1 MCLFL
6 QFSEREISHKTL
18 PPFSQ
23 QKRKEEE
30 EEKTWWKKVNLSSV
44 VGYTFMYMC
53 VKRACVYTRGDV
65 TTTRQNCVS
74 EKSNGRLFYLGFTS
88 DTLNKTSSHG
98 RRQKKKKTTTQSIR
112 KGEHEEEDEHSRAV
126 LEDESLSLSLSFCR
140 RGSSKSSSLRTL
152 YKGKIYA
159 MNESSE
165 NDLRRTTPTE
175 EEKKDETNAKKTT
188 NAKKEKPKSARG
200 APPRRQN
207 KEDVF
212 GDGFNAR
219 RGGGGKEAGFVPPPP
234 LKQQKEQKE
243 KQKKGTTQP
252 RVPRRANDAKKKN
265 WWKELPEEKC
275 DPITLEPFCEQT
287 HAPFELLGKKF
298 KREQSYSSLLN
309 DEEED
314 DENAEAA
321 ARMMTTTTIQ
331 TSEEQLQVKHL
342 FDPESLAEYVVNAK
356 TFENPLTRE
365 ALDASDCQRLD
376 EHLRKFS
383 LKKFSVH
390 RAYVNLQ
397 KEKKDEL
404 ENAERRTE
412 EQRARMQR
420 EREEL
425 RRTLASSMFTSIR
438 ERRQGENSS
447 SGRNHHHQQQ
457 NGNSNSSNRNAT
469 STTTNMNNSNSEA
482 SAQQA
487 LAANLETSIEQQE
500 NAFRAFGAFAMVDD
514 DIAMSRGQTLRAAQT
529 SFSGWSNPEAI
540 RRHGSN
546 SNIPLSS
553 AENFPSLGSGSGSS
567 TTRIGTG
574 GWSRMAQR
582 ASSLHDD
589 DGGSVVGRPRV
600 QPPPPTQTISSSS
613 EPPANHHEKQRERQR
628 EAEFAAAA
636 LPNDSVN
643 ADEARRAQ
651 LAAAFGISNPDSHVS
666 AFAVSGAKS
675 AFKQEHLKAA
685 KNNPRLCA
693 QIEQKFEEMARDANN
708 RRATFPPMTKF
719 LRGVVHEYAALWGF
733 TSQSYGNE
741 PNRRVDVFRTTA
753 CKKPTINLR
762 EAILAHD
769 ELKKEKEEKDRM
781 MMMMATTTTSNGV
794 GGSSTPSSM
803 NQPPEDANEDE
814 YFPGF
819 TSYHTKRNGGVEYER
834 LTATFSDGAD
844 KKTLFLMLRPWAGQF
859 AVEVD
864 EKESGDFDDAEYIA
878 HFKNPEALKKASGV
892 IGGGVKGKFKVK
904 YSEKI
909 GGGLLTRQSQ
919 LTDKANQQ
927 QSSSSSSNEFEKE
940 SISSVV
946 SPPPKIFE
954 LRRKKKP

>member
-1 MCLFL
+1 
-6 QFSEREISHKTL
+6 
-18 PPFSQ
+18 
-23 QKRKEEE
+23 
-30 EEKTWWKKVNLSSV
+30 
-44 VGYTFMYMC
+44 
-53 VKRACVYTRGDV
+53 
-65 TTTRQNCVS
+65 
-74 EKSNGRLFYLGFTS
+74 
-88 DTLNKTSSHG
+88 
-98 RRQKKKKTTTQSIR
+98 
-112 KGEHEEEDEHSRAV
+112 
-126 LEDESLSLSLSFCR
+126 
-140 RGSSKSSSLRTL
+140 
-152 YKGKIYA
+152 
-159 MNESSE
+159 MNASSE
-165 NDLRRTTPTE
+165 NDVRRATPTE
-175 EEKKDETNAKKTT
+175 TEEKKDETNAKTTTKT
-188 NAKKEKPKSARG
+188 KKEKPKSARG
-200 APPRRQN
+200 APPRRRDE
-207 KEDVF
+207 EDAF

-219 RGGGGKEAGFVPPPP
+219 RGGGGGGKEEAGFVPPPP
-234 LKQQKEQKE
+234 LKQHKEQKE

-252 RVPRRANDAKKKN
+252 RVPRRGANDDAKKKN

-309 DEEED
+309 DDEED

>member
-1 MCLFL
+1 VKKSVCAYTHT
-6 QFSEREISHKTL
+6 QNTRKRESRFDT
-18 PPFSQ
+18 
-23 QKRKEEE
+23 
-30 EEKTWWKKVNLSSV
+30 N
-44 VGYTFMYMC
+44 
-53 VKRACVYTRGDV
+53 
-65 TTTRQNCVS
+65 
-74 EKSNGRLFYLGFTS
+74 
-88 DTLNKTSSHG
+88 DTLNKQKQKTQRRRRRHKAGKERTFGG
-98 RRQKKKKTTTQSIR
+98 RFF
-112 KGEHEEEDEHSRAV
+112 A
-126 LEDESLSLSLSFCR
+126 LEDDSLSLSLSLSLFVLSRIGVWVSLFVVVFKIFRVLLGKDTMKESDNEFR
-140 RGSSKSSSLRTL
+140 R
-152 YKGKIYA
+152 
-159 MNESSE
+159 N
-165 NDLRRTTPTE
+165 PPE
-175 EEKKDETNAKKTT
+175 EEKKDEMQSAKTT
-188 NAKKEKPKSARG
+188 TRKEKPKSARG
-200 APPRRQN
+200 APPSGD
-207 KEDVF
+207 KED
-212 GDGFNAR
+212 GFTR
-219 RGGGGKEAGFVPPPP
+219 RGGGGEGGEDASFFVPPPP
-234 LKQQKEQKE
+234 LKQHEQQQQQQQ
-243 KQKKGTTQP
+243 KQKKVTQP
-252 RVPRRANDAKKKN
+252 TLVPGRASKKN

-298 KREQSYSSLLN
+298 KREQSYSSLN
-309 DEEED
+309 DDEEGGGGGFTAGGGEGGEKD
-314 DENAEAA
+314 NENAKAA
-321 ARMMTTTTIQ
+321 AKMMTTTTIQ
-331 TSEEQLQVKHL
+331 TTTSEEQLQVKHL

-457 NGNSNSSNRNAT
+457 QNGNSNSSNRNT
-469 STTTNMNNSNSEA
+469 TTTTTTNSNNSEA

-500 NAFRAFGAFAMVDD
+500 NAFRALGAFAMVDD

-553 AENFPSLGSGSGSS
+553 AENFPSLGSGGSS

-589 DGGSVVGRPRV
+589 GGSVVRRPRV

-613 EPPANHHEKQRERQR
+613 EPRANHHEKQRERQR

-769 ELKKEKEEKDRM
+769 ELKKEKKEKDRM

-794 GGSSTPSSM
+794 GGSTPSSM

-844 KKTLFLMLRPWAGQF
+844 KKTVFLMLRPWAGQF

-864 EKESGDFDDAEYIA
+864 EKESDDFDDAEYIA

-909 GGGLLTRQSQ
+909 GGLLTRQSQ
-919 LTDKANQQ
+919 LTTKVGGNGTA
-927 QSSSSSSNEFEKE
+927 SSSNEFEKE
-940 SISSVV
+940 SISSVL

>member
-1 MCLFL
+1 MFGAL
-6 QFSEREISHKTL
+6 EDK
-18 PPFSQ
+18 
-23 QKRKEEE
+23 
-30 EEKTWWKKVNLSSV
+30 KKV
-44 VGYTFMYMC
+44 
-53 VKRACVYTRGDV
+53 
-65 TTTRQNCVS
+65 
-74 EKSNGRLFYLGFTS
+74 
-88 DTLNKTSSHG
+88 
-98 RRQKKKKTTTQSIR
+98 
-112 KGEHEEEDEHSRAV
+112 
-126 LEDESLSLSLSFCR
+126 SLSLSLSLFVVFVFVLKIFFPLRVCTTITVR
-140 RGSSKSSSLRTL
+140 ERGRYLMK
-152 YKGKIYA
+152 
-159 MNESSE
+159 ES
-165 NDLRRTTPTE
+165 DTPTTE
-175 EEKKDETNAKKTT
+175 KEEKKDNETNAKKTR
-188 NAKKEKPKSARG
+188 AKKTKPKSTRG
-200 APPRRQN
+200 APPRQN
-207 KEDVF
+207 TEDVK
-212 GDGFNAR
+212 DGFNAR
-219 RGGGGKEAGFVPPPP
+219 RGGGGGEEEEEEEAGGFVPPPP
-234 LKQQKEQKE
+234 PRKQHEQQQKEK
-243 KQKKGTTQP
+243 KKGTTPP
-252 RVPRRANDAKKKN
+252 RVQQRPRVNNVKKKN

-309 DEEED
+309 DDEED
-314 DENAEAA
+314 NENAEAA

-447 SGRNHHHQQQ
+447 SGRNHNHQQQ

-567 TTRIGTG
+567 TTRVGTG

-613 EPPANHHEKQRERQR
+613 EPPANTHHEKQRERQR

-794 GGSSTPSSM
+794 GGSSTPYPM

-844 KKTLFLMLRPWAGQF
+844 KKTVFLMLRPWAGQF

-909 GGGLLTRQSQ
+909 GVGLLTGQSQ
-919 LTDKANQQ
+919 LTDKANRQQ
-927 QSSSSSSNEFEKE
+927 SSSSSSSNEFEKE

>member
-1 MCLFL
+1 
-6 QFSEREISHKTL
+6 
-18 PPFSQ
+18 
-23 QKRKEEE
+23 
-30 EEKTWWKKVNLSSV
+30 
-44 VGYTFMYMC
+44 
-53 VKRACVYTRGDV
+53 
-65 TTTRQNCVS
+65 
-74 EKSNGRLFYLGFTS
+74 
-88 DTLNKTSSHG
+88 
-98 RRQKKKKTTTQSIR
+98 
-112 KGEHEEEDEHSRAV
+112 
-126 LEDESLSLSLSFCR
+126 
-140 RGSSKSSSLRTL
+140 
-152 YKGKIYA
+152 
-159 MNESSE
+159 MNASSE
-165 NDLRRTTPTE
+165 NDSRRATPTE
-175 EEKKDETNAKKTT
+175 TEEKKDETNAKKKTT
-188 NAKKEKPKSARG
+188 RKKEKPKSARG
-200 APPRRQN
+200 APPRRRDE
-207 KEDVF
+207 EDAF

-219 RGGGGKEAGFVPPPP
+219 RGGGGGGKGEAGFVPPPP
-234 LKQQKEQKE
+234 LKQHKEQKE

-252 RVPRRANDAKKKN
+252 RVPRRGANDDAKKKN

-309 DEEED
+309 DDEED

-753 CKKPTINLR
+753 CKKPSINLR

-781 MMMMATTTTSNGV
+781 MTSNGAGA
-794 GGSSTPSSM
+794 GGISSSI
-803 NQPPEDANEDE
+803 NQPPEEASEDE

-819 TSYHTKRNGGVEYER
+819 TAYHTKQTGGIEYER
-834 LTATFSDGAD
+834 LTATFSDGAE
-844 KKTLFLMLRPWAGQF
+844 KKTVFLMLRPWAGQF

-864 EKESGDFDDAEYIA
+864 SETDLDDIYIA

-904 YSEKI
+904 YSEIMAKSSGAALRPI
-909 GGGLLTRQSQ
+909 PFGGGGSTGEGEDESGAANAAGITRS
-919 LTDKANQQ
+919 
-927 QSSSSSSNEFEKE
+927 
-940 SISSVV
+940 
-946 SPPPKIFE
+946 PPKIFE

>member
-1 MCLFL
+1 M
-6 QFSEREISHKTL
+6 EEDK
-18 PPFSQ
+18 
-23 QKRKEEE
+23 KEEE
-30 EEKTWWKKVNLSSV
+30 
-44 VGYTFMYMC
+44 
-53 VKRACVYTRGDV
+53 D
-65 TTTRQNCVS
+65 
-74 EKSNGRLFYLGFTS
+74 
-88 DTLNKTSSHG
+88 DTKHW
-98 RRQKKKKTTTQSIR
+98 
-112 KGEHEEEDEHSRAV
+112 KGEHEEEDEHSRAL
-126 LEDESLSLSLSFCR
+126 LEDESLSLSLSLFVVVLKIFFR
-140 RGSSKSSSLRTL
+140 VL

-165 NDLRRTTPTE
+165 NDRRTTPTE

-188 NAKKEKPKSARG
+188 KTKKEKPKSARG
-200 APPRRQN
+200 APPRRD

-234 LKQQKEQKE
+234 LKQHEQKE
-243 KQKKGTTQP
+243 KQKKVTTPP

-298 KREQSYSSLLN
+298 KREQSYSSLN
-309 DEEED
+309 EEGGAAFEEEGGGEKD
-314 DENAEAA
+314 NENAEAA

-447 SGRNHHHQQQ
+447 SGRNHNHQQQ

-567 TTRIGTG
+567 TTRVGTG

-844 KKTLFLMLRPWAGQF
+844 KKTVFLMLRPWAGQF

-909 GGGLLTRQSQ
+909 GVGLLTGQSQ
-919 LTDKANQQ
+919 LTDKANRQQ
-927 QSSSSSSNEFEKE
+927 SSSSSSSNEFEKE

>member
-1 MCLFL
+1 MNDDDND
-6 QFSEREISHKTL
+6 RTK
-18 PPFSQ
+18 Q
-23 QKRKEEE
+23 Q
-30 EEKTWWKKVNLSSV
+30 
-44 VGYTFMYMC
+44 
-53 VKRACVYTRGDV
+53 
-65 TTTRQNCVS
+65 
-74 EKSNGRLFYLGFTS
+74 
-88 DTLNKTSSHG
+88 
-98 RRQKKKKTTTQSIR
+98 
-112 KGEHEEEDEHSRAV
+112 
-126 LEDESLSLSLSFCR
+126 
-140 RGSSKSSSLRTL
+140 
-152 YKGKIYA
+152 
-159 MNESSE
+159 
-165 NDLRRTTPTE
+165 RTT
-175 EEKKDETNAKKTT
+175 K
-188 NAKKEKPKSARG
+188 KKEKPKSGRG
-200 APPRRQN
+200 APPRRPVGEN
-207 KEDVF
+207 
-212 GDGFNAR
+212 
-219 RGGGGKEAGFVPPPP
+219 GKERVDLFREATKSIPKKKKKKSEEDDDDDGVDDDDDGTSKPSDVNDNNNGAPSLSKDAKAFVPPPP
-234 LKQQKEQKE
+234 KNSSQQQQQQQQK
-243 KQKKGTTQP
+243 KKKTI
-252 RVPRRANDAKKKN
+252 VPRQVPSSSSSSSLPPTTTTMRKQPQQKQAPK
-265 WWKELPEEKC
+265 WWKDLPEEKC
-275 DPITLEPFCEQT
+275 DPITLEPFCEQA

-298 KREQSYSSLLN
+298 KREQSYSSLN
-309 DEEED
+309 EDEGGGGEED
-314 DENAEAA
+314 ANE
-321 ARMMTTTTIQ
+321 RTTTTTII
-331 TSEEQLQVKHL
+331 SEEQQVKHL
-342 FDPESLAEYVVNAK
+342 FDPEALAEYVVNAK

-390 RAYVNLQ
+390 KAYVNLQ

-447 SGRNHHHQQQ
+447 AGGSNNRRNNQQQQ
-457 NGNSNSSNRNAT
+457 NGNNTSSN
-469 STTTNMNNSNSEA
+469 NSREA
-482 SAQQA
+482 SEQQA
-487 LAANLETSIEQQE
+487 LAANLQTSIEQQE

-546 SNIPLSS
+546 SNIELSS
-553 AENFPSLGSGSGSS
+553 AENFPSLGSGSGNA

-574 GWSRMAQR
+574 GWSQMAQR
-582 ASSLHDD
+582 ASSLHDNND
-589 DGGSVVGRPRV
+589 SVVRRPRV
-600 QPPPPTQTISSSS
+600 QPPPSQTIPSSSDTR
-613 EPPANHHEKQRERQR
+613 AFNHHEQQRERQR
-628 EAEFAAAA
+628 AAEFAAAA

-651 LAAAFGISNPDSHVS
+651 LAAAFGISNPESRVS

-708 RRATFPPMTKF
+708 RRATFPAMTKY

-741 PNRRVDVFRTTA
+741 PNRRVDVFRTAA
-753 CKKPTINLR
+753 CKKPSINLR

-781 MMMMATTTTSNGV
+781 MMTSTLNGAP
-794 GGSSTPSSM
+794 GSSL

-819 TSYHTKRNGGVEYER
+819 TSYHTKQNGGIEYER
-834 LTATFSDGAD
+834 LTATFSDGAE
-844 KKTLFLMLRPWAGQF
+844 KKTVFLMLRPWSGQF

-864 EKESGDFDDAEYIA
+864 SETDLDDIYIA
-878 HFKNPEALKKASGV
+878 HFKNLDALRKASGV

-909 GGGLLTRQSQ
+909 ASN
-919 LTDKANQQ
+919 A
-927 QSSSSSSNEFEKE
+927 SSSSSRPILFGARDDFNDKKEREEKA
-940 SISSVV
+940 SAS
-946 SPPPKIFE
+946 PPKIFE

>member
-1 MCLFL
+1 M
-6 QFSEREISHKTL
+6 
-18 PPFSQ
+18 
-23 QKRKEEE
+23 
-30 EEKTWWKKVNLSSV
+30 
-44 VGYTFMYMC
+44 
-53 VKRACVYTRGDV
+53 
-65 TTTRQNCVS
+65 
-74 EKSNGRLFYLGFTS
+74 GRLFYLGFTR
-88 DTLNKTSSHG
+88 DTLNKTSLHMEEDK
-98 RRQKKKKTTTQSIR
+98 RRRRRRRHKAKER
-112 KGEHEEEDEHSRAV
+112 RARGGEDEHSRAV
-126 LEDESLSLSLSFCR
+126 FVGGRKSLSLLFSLFVVVLKIFFLAYSI
-140 RGSSKSSSLRTL
+140 

-159 MNESSE
+159 MNASSE
-165 NDLRRTTPTE
+165 NDSRRATPTETE
-175 EEKKDETNAKKTT
+175 EEKKDETNAKTT
-188 NAKKEKPKSARG
+188 TTSAKKEKPKSARG
-200 APPRRQN
+200 APPRRRD

-212 GDGFNAR
+212 GDDGFNAR
-219 RGGGGKEAGFVPPPP
+219 RGGGGGGKEAGFVPPPP
-234 LKQQKEQKE
+234 LKQRKEQKE
-243 KQKKGTTQP
+243 KQKKGTTP
-252 RVPRRANDAKKKN
+252 ARVPRRANDAKKKN

-298 KREQSYSSLLN
+298 KREQSCSSLLN
-309 DEEED
+309 EDEED
-314 DENAEAA
+314 NENAEAA

>member
-1 MCLFL
+1 M
-6 QFSEREISHKTL
+6 
-18 PPFSQ
+18 
-23 QKRKEEE
+23 EED
-30 EEKTWWKKVNLSSV
+30 K
-44 VGYTFMYMC
+44 
-53 VKRACVYTRGDV
+53 
-65 TTTRQNCVS
+65 
-74 EKSNGRLFYLGFTS
+74 
-88 DTLNKTSSHG
+88 
-98 RRQKKKKTTTQSIR
+98 KKKKTTQSVGKESTRRRTSIR
-112 KGEHEEEDEHSRAV
+112 GPRWRTKV
-126 LEDESLSLSLSFCR
+126 SLSLSLFVVVLKIFFRVLC
-140 RGSSKSSSLRTL
+140 
-152 YKGKIYA
+152 KGKIYA
-159 MNESSE
+159 MMNESSE
-165 NDLRRTTPTE
+165 NDRRTTTPTE
-175 EEKKDETNAKKTT
+175 EEKKDNETNAKTTTKT
-188 NAKKEKPKSARG
+188 KKEKPKSARG
-200 APPRRQN
+200 APPRRD

-219 RGGGGKEAGFVPPPP
+219 RGGGGGKEAGFVPPPP
-234 LKQQKEQKE
+234 LKQHEQKE
-243 KQKKGTTQP
+243 KQKKVTTP
-252 RVPRRANDAKKKN
+252 ARVPRRANDAKKKN

-309 DEEED
+309 DDEED
-314 DENAEAA
+314 NENAEAA
-321 ARMMTTTTIQ
+321 ARMMTTTTTIQ

-447 SGRNHHHQQQ
+447 SGRNHNHQQQ

-567 TTRIGTG
+567 TTRVGTG

-613 EPPANHHEKQRERQR
+613 EPPANTHHEKQRERQR

-844 KKTLFLMLRPWAGQF
+844 KKTVFLMLRPWAGQF

-909 GGGLLTRQSQ
+909 GVGLLTRQSQ
-919 LTDKANQQ
+919 LTDKANRQQ
-927 QSSSSSSNEFEKE
+927 SSSSSSSNEFEKE

>member
-1 MCLFL
+1 
-6 QFSEREISHKTL
+6 
-18 PPFSQ
+18 
-23 QKRKEEE
+23 
-30 EEKTWWKKVNLSSV
+30 
-44 VGYTFMYMC
+44 
-53 VKRACVYTRGDV
+53 
-65 TTTRQNCVS
+65 
-74 EKSNGRLFYLGFTS
+74 
-88 DTLNKTSSHG
+88 
-98 RRQKKKKTTTQSIR
+98 
-112 KGEHEEEDEHSRAV
+112 
-126 LEDESLSLSLSFCR
+126 
-140 RGSSKSSSLRTL
+140 
-152 YKGKIYA
+152 

-165 NDLRRTTPTE
+165 NDRRTPT
-175 EEKKDETNAKKTT
+175 EEKKDENAKKTKT
-188 NAKKEKPKSARG
+188 KKEKPKSARG
-200 APPRRQN
+200 APPRQN
-207 KEDVF
+207 TKDF

-219 RGGGGKEAGFVPPPP
+219 RGGGGEEEAGFVPPPP
-234 LKQQKEQKE
+234 LKQHEQQQKE
-243 KQKKGTTQP
+243 KQKKGTTP
-252 RVPRRANDAKKKN
+252 LRVPRRANDAKKKN

-309 DEEED
+309 EEGGAAFEEEGGGGEKD
-314 DENAEAA
+314 NENAEA

-390 RAYVNLQ
+390 KAYVNLQ

-553 AENFPSLGSGSGSS
+553 AENFPSLGSGGSS

-589 DGGSVVGRPRV
+589 DGGSVVRRPRV
-600 QPPPPTQTISSSS
+600 QPPLPTQNISSSS

-769 ELKKEKEEKDRM
+769 ELKKGKEEKDRM
-781 MMMMATTTTSNGV
+781 MMMMATTTTSDGV
-794 GGSSTPSSM
+794 GGSSTPFSM

-819 TSYHTKRNGGVEYER
+819 TSYHTKRTGGVEYER

-909 GGGLLTRQSQ
+909 GVGLLTRQSQ
-919 LTDKANQQ
+919 LTTNGGGNGTA
-927 QSSSSSSNEFEKE
+927 SSSNEFEKE

>member
-1 MCLFL
+1 M
-6 QFSEREISHKTL
+6 
-18 PPFSQ
+18 
-23 QKRKEEE
+23 KE
-30 EEKTWWKKVNLSSV
+30 
-44 VGYTFMYMC
+44 
-53 VKRACVYTRGDV
+53 
-65 TTTRQNCVS
+65 
-74 EKSNGRLFYLGFTS
+74 S
-88 DTLNKTSSHG
+88 DTP
-98 RRQKKKKTTTQSIR
+98 TTE
-112 KGEHEEEDEHSRAV
+112 K
-126 LEDESLSLSLSFCR
+126 
-140 RGSSKSSSLRTL
+140 
-152 YKGKIYA
+152 
-159 MNESSE
+159 
-165 NDLRRTTPTE
+165 
-175 EEKKDETNAKKTT
+175 EEKKDNETNAKKTR
-188 NAKKEKPKSARG
+188 AKKTKPKSTRG
-200 APPRRQN
+200 APPRQN
-207 KEDVF
+207 TEDVK
-212 GDGFNAR
+212 DGFNAR
-219 RGGGGKEAGFVPPPP
+219 RGGGGGEEEEEEEAGGFVPPPP
-234 LKQQKEQKE
+234 PRKQHEQQQKEK
-243 KQKKGTTQP
+243 KKGTTPP
-252 RVPRRANDAKKKN
+252 RVQQRPRVNNVKKKN

-298 KREQSYSSLLN
+298 KREQSYSSLN
-309 DEEED
+309 EEGGAAFEEEGGGEKD
-314 DENAEAA
+314 NENAEA

-447 SGRNHHHQQQ
+447 SGRNHNHQQQ

-567 TTRIGTG
+567 TTRVGTG

-613 EPPANHHEKQRERQR
+613 EPPANTHHEKQRERQR

-814 YFPGF
+814 YFPSF

-909 GGGLLTRQSQ
+909 GVGLLTGQSQ
-919 LTDKANQQ
+919 LTDKANRQQ
-927 QSSSSSSNEFEKE
+927 SSSSSSSNEFEKE

>member
-1 MCLFL
+1 MLVFFL
-6 QFSEREISHKTL
+6 VVVVVVVFVVFKKKKKKSL
-18 PPFSQ
+18 
-23 QKRKEEE
+23 KEEE
-30 EEKTWWKKVNLSSV
+30 RKTTLLDD
-44 VGYTFMYMC
+44 FC
-53 VKRACVYTRGDV
+53 V
-65 TTTRQNCVS
+65 TTRFGVRQNDIIIIMD
-74 EKSNGRLFYLGFTS
+74 EEDANTTRTTG
-88 DTLNKTSSHG
+88 
-98 RRQKKKKTTTQSIR
+98 KKKTFATTTTTLIT
-112 KGEHEEEDEHSRAV
+112 KEKKA
-126 LEDESLSLSLSFCR
+126 
-140 RGSSKSSSLRTL
+140 SSSSR
-152 YKGKIYA
+152 
-159 MNESSE
+159 
-165 NDLRRTTPTE
+165 
-175 EEKKDETNAKKTT
+175 
-188 NAKKEKPKSARG
+188 RG
-200 APPRRQN
+200 APPRRDASTKTAFIIPPPKTSSSSSSSRQ
-207 KEDVF
+207 KSG
-212 GDGFNAR
+212 GDDDDDGDDD
-219 RGGGGKEAGFVPPPP
+219 GKGEKRLVCPPPP
-234 LKQQKEQKE
+234 PRLMKPNGGAQK
-243 KQKKGTTQP
+243 G
-252 RVPRRANDAKKKN
+252 KKKKTARPR
-265 WWKELPEEKC
+265 WWKDLPEEKC
-275 DPITLEPFCEQT
+275 DPITLEPFCEQA

-298 KREQSYSSLLN
+298 KREQSYSSLN
-309 DEEED
+309 DGDEEEV
-314 DENAEAA
+314 EKNAASA
-321 ARMMTTTTIQ
+321 TT
-331 TSEEQLQVKHL
+331 TSEEQRVKHM
-342 FDPESLAEYVVNAK
+342 FDPEALAEYVVNAK

-365 ALDASDCQRLD
+365 ALDPSDCQRLD

-383 LKKFSVH
+383 LKKFNVH

-404 ENAERRTE
+404 ENAGRRSE

-425 RRTLASSMFTSIR
+425 RRTLAASMFTSIR
-438 ERRQGENSS
+438 ERRQGDNNTS
-447 SGRNHHHQQQ
+447 RNHRHQNQNHQQRHSNNND
-457 NGNSNSSNRNAT
+457 NGSNVNDNNNGSNET
-469 STTTNMNNSNSEA
+469 E
-482 SAQQA
+482 QV

-514 DIAMSRGQTLRAAQT
+514 DIAMSRGQTLRAAHT

-540 RRHGSN
+540 RRQGN
-546 SNIPLSS
+546 NGNISLSS
-553 AENFPSLGSGSGSS
+553 AENFPSLGSGST

-574 GWSRMAQR
+574 GWSQMAQR

-589 DGGSVVGRPRV
+589 GVVRRPRV
-600 QPPPPTQTISSSS
+600 QPPRTASST
-613 EPPANHHEKQRERQR
+613 EQINHHEQQRAHQR

-753 CKKPTINLR
+753 CKKPSINLR

-781 MMMMATTTTSNGV
+781 MTSNGAGA
-794 GGSSTPSSM
+794 GGISSSI
-803 NQPPEDANEDE
+803 NQPPEEASEDE

-819 TSYHTKRNGGVEYER
+819 TAYHTKQTGGIEYER
-834 LTATFSDGAD
+834 LTATFSDGAE
-844 KKTLFLMLRPWAGQF
+844 KKTVFLMLRPWAGQF

-864 EKESGDFDDAEYIA
+864 SETDLDDIYIA

-904 YSEKI
+904 YSEIMAKSSGAALRPI
-909 GGGLLTRQSQ
+909 PFGGGGSTGEGEDESGAANAAGITRS
-919 LTDKANQQ
+919 
-927 QSSSSSSNEFEKE
+927 
-940 SISSVV
+940 
-946 SPPPKIFE
+946 PPKIFE

>member
-1 MCLFL
+1 M
-6 QFSEREISHKTL
+6 EEDK
-18 PPFSQ
+18 
-23 QKRKEEE
+23 KEEE
-30 EEKTWWKKVNLSSV
+30 
-44 VGYTFMYMC
+44 
-53 VKRACVYTRGDV
+53 D
-65 TTTRQNCVS
+65 
-74 EKSNGRLFYLGFTS
+74 
-88 DTLNKTSSHG
+88 DTKHW
-98 RRQKKKKTTTQSIR
+98 
-112 KGEHEEEDEHSRAV
+112 KGEHEEEDEHSRAL
-126 LEDESLSLSLSFCR
+126 LEDESLSLSLSLFVVVLKIFFR
-140 RGSSKSSSLRTL
+140 VL
-152 YKGKIYA
+152 YKGKICA

-165 NDLRRTTPTE
+165 NDRRTTPTE

-188 NAKKEKPKSARG
+188 KTKKEKPKSARG
-200 APPRRQN
+200 APPRRD

-234 LKQQKEQKE
+234 LKQHEQKE
-243 KQKKGTTQP
+243 KQKKVTTPP

-309 DEEED
+309 EEGGAAFEEEGGGEKD
-314 DENAEAA
+314 NENAEA

-447 SGRNHHHQQQ
+447 SGRNHNHQQQ
-457 NGNSNSSNRNAT
+457 NGNSNSSNRNTT

-567 TTRIGTG
+567 TTRVGTG

-844 KKTLFLMLRPWAGQF
+844 KKTVFLMLRPWAGQF

-919 LTDKANQQ
+919 LTDKANRQQ
-927 QSSSSSSNEFEKE
+927 SSSSSSSNEFEKE

>member
-1 MCLFL
+1 
-6 QFSEREISHKTL
+6 
-18 PPFSQ
+18 
-23 QKRKEEE
+23 
-30 EEKTWWKKVNLSSV
+30 
-44 VGYTFMYMC
+44 
-53 VKRACVYTRGDV
+53 
-65 TTTRQNCVS
+65 
-74 EKSNGRLFYLGFTS
+74 
-88 DTLNKTSSHG
+88 
-98 RRQKKKKTTTQSIR
+98 
-112 KGEHEEEDEHSRAV
+112 
-126 LEDESLSLSLSFCR
+126 
-140 RGSSKSSSLRTL
+140 
-152 YKGKIYA
+152 
-159 MNESSE
+159 MNASE
-165 NDLRRTTPTE
+165 NERRAPT
-175 EEKKDETNAKKTT
+175 EEKKDETNATKTT
-188 NAKKEKPKSARG
+188 KTTAKKEKPKSARG
-200 APPRRQN
+200 APPRQN
-207 KEDVF
+207 KEDF
-212 GDGFNAR
+212 GDGFNVR
-219 RGGGGKEAGFVPPPP
+219 GRGGGGEEEASVFVPPPP
-234 LKQQKEQKE
+234 LKQHEQQLKE
-243 KQKKGTTQP
+243 KQKKGAATP
-252 RVPRRANDAKKKN
+252 RVPRRASKKKN

-309 DEEED
+309 DDEED
-314 DENAEAA
+314 NEDAEAA
-321 ARMMTTTTIQ
+321 ARMIQTIQ
-331 TSEEQLQVKHL
+331 ATTTSEEQLQVKHL

-589 DGGSVVGRPRV
+589 DGGSVVRRPRV

-613 EPPANHHEKQRERQR
+613 EPPANTHHEKQRERQR

-781 MMMMATTTTSNGV
+781 MMMMSTTTTSDGV
-794 GGSSTPSSM
+794 GGSSTPSM

-819 TSYHTKRNGGVEYER
+819 TSYHTKRTGGVEYER

-844 KKTLFLMLRPWAGQF
+844 KKTVFLMLRPWAGQF

-904 YSEKI
+904 YSEKK
-909 GGGLLTRQSQ
+909 GVGLLTGQSQ
-919 LTDKANQQ
+919 FTDKANQT
-927 QSSSSSSNEFEKE
+927 QSSSSFSNEFEKE

-954 LRRKKKP
+954 LRRMKKP

>member
-1 MCLFL
+1 
-6 QFSEREISHKTL
+6 
-18 PPFSQ
+18 
-23 QKRKEEE
+23 
-30 EEKTWWKKVNLSSV
+30 
-44 VGYTFMYMC
+44 
-53 VKRACVYTRGDV
+53 
-65 TTTRQNCVS
+65 
-74 EKSNGRLFYLGFTS
+74 
-88 DTLNKTSSHG
+88 
-98 RRQKKKKTTTQSIR
+98 
-112 KGEHEEEDEHSRAV
+112 
-126 LEDESLSLSLSFCR
+126 
-140 RGSSKSSSLRTL
+140 
-152 YKGKIYA
+152 
-159 MNESSE
+159 MNASE
-165 NDLRRTTPTE
+165 NERRAPT
-175 EEKKDETNAKKTT
+175 EEKKDETNATKTT
-188 NAKKEKPKSARG
+188 KTTAKKEKPKSARG
-200 APPRRQN
+200 APPRQN
-207 KEDVF
+207 KEDV

-219 RGGGGKEAGFVPPPP
+219 RGGGGGGGGEAGFVPPPP
-234 LKQQKEQKE
+234 LKQHEQKE
-243 KQKKGTTQP
+243 KQKKVTTPP

-309 DEEED
+309 DDEED
-314 DENAEAA
+314 NEDAEAA
-321 ARMMTTTTIQ
+321 ARMIQTIQ
-331 TSEEQLQVKHL
+331 ATTTSEEQLQVKHL

-457 NGNSNSSNRNAT
+457 NDNSNSSNRNAT

-600 QPPPPTQTISSSS
+600 QPPPPTQTISSSL